1 MTVAVMTRRSALLL
15 PILLAACG
23 DDEPKYFEPLT
34 WDYLPPIKLNVA
46 TIEVQQRYVPSGI
59 SPDAT
64 PLAPVKPV
72 QALTTMI
79 DQRLRP
85 FGTVGRAVVAIQDA
99 SLTRRDDVISGSMA
113 VVLSIYGEGGA
124 RDGFVEA
131 RVVQRY
137 SGRASSTRLK
147 LYKLVKSM
155 MDSMNVELE
164 YQIRRNLRAWITEG
178 TAASTTVEQTP
189 LAAPTRR

>member
-1 MTVAVMTRRSALLL
+1 MTAAVLTRRSALLL

-46 TIEVQQRYVPSGI
+46 TVEIEQRFVPSGI

-64 PLAPVKPV
+64 PMAPVKPV
-72 QALTTMI
+72 AALRQMLE
-79 DQRLRP
+79 QRLRP
-85 FGTVGRAVVAIQDA
+85 FGTTGRAVAAIQDA
-99 SLTRRDDVISGSMA
+99 TLTRRDDVINGSMA
-113 VVLSIYGEGGA
+113 VVLSIYGEGGN

-147 LYKLVKSM
+147 LYELVKSM
-155 MDSMNVELE
+155 MDNMNVELE

-178 TAASTTVEQTP
+178 TAASTSVEQTP